1 MEENTNKSNAEMDT
15 DQVVSLREQIVGLE
29 KQLGERNEELNT
41 ARKSTEEL
49 NKRLVV
55 TSTALTEAVAGYR
68 KLILET
74 NSDVTE
80 DLINGESIQ
89 AISASLSKAKNL
101 IEKLRQKVEKDVAH
115 SRIPIGSPGRQNPD
129 LSGMSPREKIHFAIG
144 GKK

>member
-1 MEENTNKSNAEMDT
+1 MEETTNKSNSEMDT
-15 DQVVSLREQIVGLE
+15 DEVVVLREQIVGLE

-41 ARKSTEEL
+41 ARQSAEEL
-49 NKRLVV
+49 NKRLVA

-89 AISASLSKAKNL
+89 SISASLSKAKNL

-129 LSGMSPREKIHFAIG
+129 LSGMSPREKIHYAIG

>member
-1 MEENTNKSNAEMDT
+1 MEKTTNKSNSGIDADE
-15 DQVVSLREQIVGLE
+15 VVTLREQIVGLQ
-29 KQLGERNEELNT
+29 KQLGERNEELST
-41 ARKSTEEL
+41 ARQSADEL
-49 NKRLVV
+49 SKRL
-55 TSTALTEAVAGYR
+55 TATNAALTEAVAGYK

-80 DLINGESIQ
+80 DLINGDSIQ
-89 AISASLSKAKNL
+89 AISASLSKVKNL

-129 LSGMSPREKIHFAIG
+129 LSGMSPREKIHYAIG

>member
-1 MEENTNKSNAEMDT
+1 MEENTNKSNSEMDI
-15 DQVVSLREQIVGLE
+15 DEVVSLREQIVGLE

-49 NKRLVV
+49 NKRLAA

-80 DLINGESIQ
+80 DLITGESIQ
-89 AISASLSKAKNL
+89 AINSSLSKATNL
-101 IEKLRQKVEKDVAH
+101 IEKL
-115 SRIPIGSPGRQNPD
+115 
-129 LSGMSPREKIHFAIG
+129 
-144 GKK
+144 

>member
-1 MEENTNKSNAEMDT
+1 MEENTNKSNSEMDT
-15 DQVVSLREQIVGLE
+15 DEVVSLREQIVGLE

-49 NKRLVV
+49 NKRLAA

-80 DLINGESIQ
+80 DLITGESIQ
-89 AISASLSKAKNL
+89 AINSSLSKAKNL

-115 SRIPIGSPGRQNPD
+115 ARIPIGSPGRQSPD
-129 LSGMSPREKIHFAIG
+129 LSGMSPREKIHYAIG